1 MAFIHELRIQHLR
14 NLTEV
19 QIIPGRELN
28 LIVGVNGS
36 GKSSLLEAIYL
47 LSHGRSFRS
56 SSKLSLIQYHG
67 ETLNLF
73 TEIST
78 GETHHRIGVQKSQ
91 QGNTK
96 LRINGEYS
104 RSLAAAAELL
114 PVVLINPNSDQLMEE
129 GPSHR
134 REYLD
139 WILFHVE
146 RDYPQCYQEFEQA
159 LKQRNAALRQNYSRS
174 DCMVWDEVLIDRGM
188 KISELRRSVLKEIEP
203 YFQRLLARLNIN
215 LPIRLEYA
223 AGWGVDNPHQS
234 FAEALQ
240 QSFLKD
246 VALGYTTVGPQRA
259 DIHLL
264 SQEHEAA
271 SIVSRGQEKLII
283 TALTLAKALYY
294 EAHCHQ
300 MPIILLDDIAS
311 ELDPNN
317 RQLLFHLLETV
328 PAQYFITATEE
339 AIFPASLKEH
349 ATLFHVEQGVVTS
362 AVSFDKEK

>member
-1 MAFIHELRIQHLR
+1 MAYIKELRIQHLR

-19 QIIPGRELN
+19 QLFPSPELN
-28 LIVGVNGS
+28 LIIGVNGS

-56 SSKLSLIQYHG
+56 SSKLSLIQYNIDS
-67 ETLNLF
+67 LNLF

-78 GETHHRIGVQKSQ
+78 GENLHRIGVQKSQ
-91 QGNTK
+91 HGNTK

-114 PVVLINPNSDQLMEE
+114 PVVLVNPNSDQLMDE

-146 RDYPQCYQEFEQA
+146 HDYPQCYQEFEQA
-159 LKQRNAALRQNYSRS
+159 LKQRNAALRQQYSRS
-174 DCMVWDEVLIDRGM
+174 DCIVWDEVLIDRGL
-188 KISELRRSVLKEIEP
+188 KITELRRSVLKEIEP
-203 YFQRLLARLNIN
+203 YFQTLLARLNIN
-215 LPIRLEYA
+215 IPIRLDYMT
-223 AGWGVDNPHQS
+223 GWGENPQQTFS
-234 FAEALQ
+234 DALQ

-246 VALGYTTVGPQRA
+246 MALGYTTVGPQRA
-259 DIHLL
+259 DINIL
-264 SQEHEAA
+264 SHELEAA

-283 TALTLAKALYY
+283 TSLTLAKALYY
-294 EAHCHQ
+294 EAHQHQ

-311 ELDPNN
+311 ELDPRN
-317 RQLLFHLLETV
+317 RQALFDLLDTV
-328 PAQYFITATEE
+328 PAQYFITATEDS
-339 AIFPASLKEH
+339 IFPPSLKER
-349 ATLFHVEQGVVTS
+349 ATMFHVEHGVIMS
-362 AVSFDKEK
+362 DMSFMEEA